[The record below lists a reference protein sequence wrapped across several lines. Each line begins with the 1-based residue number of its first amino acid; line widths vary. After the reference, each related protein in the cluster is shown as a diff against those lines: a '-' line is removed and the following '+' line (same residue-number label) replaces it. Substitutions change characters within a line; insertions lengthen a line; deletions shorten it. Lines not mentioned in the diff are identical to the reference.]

1 MRAAPVSSSA
11 SARIAEAKKLE
22 RSGQFSA
29 ALQAFGL
36 AARQARKSQNRK
48 LEAQALVSVAVCH
61 MRLFHYR
68 AGVEAAERARQLA
81 LDLSDYAIA
90 GRASGDLATAYSQ
103 LGDFA
108 LAETDAARAI
118 HFFRKTKN
126 SGLLARA
133 LLVKA
138 DVLGREH
145 GAGPRSEALYQQA
158 VSAARAAKDDRLQT
172 VIWDDLGILL
182 LGDGKIQSAETA
194 LRAAHSLCLQ
204 NQDRDYLPIIQEH
217 LAELNLA
224 QKNYPAALQFI
235 DRAFAS
241 SSPQF
246 KINPQYYPLH
256 VRAEILLG
264 LGRTDE
270 ALAEFRC
277 AVQAADLWREGAMP
291 GDITATQTVVLLNA
305 TYHDFAELAA
315 TLAFQRHDAAL
326 SREAFE
332 ALARNRA
339 ASLREQL
346 LANFSRNGTLSPRY
360 FELLGALQSAQ
371 ARVLLPH
378 ASAQDQAQVSEL
390 RVELDRFENENA
402 LASANLS
409 SILENNP
416 HKNSLRSI
424 QIELNDAQ
432 ALLSFSLGKPH
443 SFLWAVT
450 GDRVNLYELPP
461 ASGLESRIRAFS
473 EGVREGNNET
483 SLGSLLSAELFGA
496 LGPRIRG
503 KRQWLITPDG
513 ALMDGFPFAALPA
526 VSSRSG
532 VTLASLHTLRLLP
545 SELLLLSKPASL
557 PANYFVGV
565 ADPIYNLADPR
576 WRKAPHA
583 PSGVSFALARL
594 VGSGREIRT
603 AAKWSGAP
611 DTELLT
617 GARASGEQLRRALSP
632 TPRILHF
639 AVHVV
644 SPRGHPEEAAL
655 ALSLKRDRLPELL
668 TPEIVA
674 SFRVPGTLVIMS
686 GCDSQQGEVLPSAGL
701 MGLARSWL
709 LAGAAGV
716 IVSAWPTPDDSGRF
730 FASFYRYLQA
740 AKPASGTLVQR
751 AATALAQAQMQMK
764 SASGYRSSPSFWAA
778 YSLISKE

>member
-1 MRAAPVSSSA
+1 
-11 SARIAEAKKLE
+11 
-22 RSGQFSA
+22 
-29 ALQAFGL
+29 
-36 AARQARKSQNRK
+36 
-48 LEAQALVSVAVCH
+48 
-61 MRLFHYR
+61 
-68 AGVEAAERARQLA
+68 
-81 LDLSDYAIA
+81 
-90 GRASGDLATAYSQ
+90 
-103 LGDFA
+103 
-108 LAETDAARAI
+108 
-118 HFFRKTKN
+118 
-126 SGLLARA
+126 
-133 LLVKA
+133 
-138 DVLGREH
+138 
-145 GAGPRSEALYQQA
+145 
-158 VSAARAAKDDRLQT
+158 
-172 VIWDDLGILL
+172 
-182 LGDGKIQSAETA
+182 IQSAETA

-224 QKNYPAALQFI
+224 QKNYPAALRFI
-235 DRAFAS
+235 DQAFAS

-270 ALAEFRC
+270 ALAEFRR
-277 AVQAADLWREGAMP
+277 AVQAADRWREGAMP

-305 TYHDFAELAA
+305 TYRDFAEVAA

-326 SREAFE
+326 SREALE

-378 ASAQDQAQVSEL
+378 ASAQDRAQVSEL

-424 QIELNDAQ
+424 QIKLNDAE

-461 ASGLESRIRAFS
+461 SSGLESRIRAFS

-483 SLGSLLSAELFGA
+483 SLGSLLAAELFGA
-496 LGPRIRG
+496 LGPRIRR

-513 ALMDGFPFAALPA
+513 ALLDGFPFAALPA

-576 WRKAPHA
+576 WWKAPHA
-583 PSGVSFALARL
+583 PSGV
-594 VGSGREIRT
+594 
-603 AAKWSGAP
+603 
-611 DTELLT
+611 
-617 GARASGEQLRRALSP
+617 
-632 TPRILHF
+632 
-639 AVHVV
+639 
-644 SPRGHPEEAAL
+644 
-655 ALSLKRDRLPELL
+655 
-668 TPEIVA
+668 
-674 SFRVPGTLVIMS
+674 
-686 GCDSQQGEVLPSAGL
+686 
-701 MGLARSWL
+701 
-709 LAGAAGV
+709 
-716 IVSAWPTPDDSGRF
+716 
-730 FASFYRYLQA
+730 
-740 AKPASGTLVQR
+740 
-751 AATALAQAQMQMK
+751 
-764 SASGYRSSPSFWAA
+764 
-778 YSLISKE
+778 